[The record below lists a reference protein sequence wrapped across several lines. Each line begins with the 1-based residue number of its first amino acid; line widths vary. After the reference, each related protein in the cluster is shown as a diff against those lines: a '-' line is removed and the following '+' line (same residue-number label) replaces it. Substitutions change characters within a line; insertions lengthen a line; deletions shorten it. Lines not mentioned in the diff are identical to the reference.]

1 MDFGKEELT
10 RLICKTFFS
19 PKIVNAHGVCDQ
31 IKEDLIQS
39 VCKRSNMPFSS
50 FKYKS
55 MYSAGLLSELR
66 RSLWPVVS
74 GQ

>member
-19 PKIVNAHGVCDQ
+19 PKIVNAHGVSDQ

-39 VCKRSNMPFSS
+39 VCKRSNMPFNS
-50 FKYKS
+50 FK
-55 MYSAGLLSELR
+55 YSAGLLSELR